1 MSVQVYSKSSCVQCT
16 ATHRALDKEGIEYS
30 VIDLEGD
37 PHAVNALRA
46 LGYSQAPVVIAGD
59 QHWGGFRPD
68 RIKALVAA

>member
-16 ATHRALDKEGIEYS
+16 ATHRARDKEGIEYS

-46 LGYSQAPVVIAGD
+46 LGYGQAPVVIAGD